1 MPVTLNMS
9 SYLNAGVT
17 AMCARC
23 ACVCVH
29 GVRGPGCAY
38 SRERA
43 IEAQIN
49 GGRQV
54 EAQLAKCSEGN
65 WTLDKCVL
73 AVHTL
78 KSRWRGAALLGEG
91 ATGAQ
96 QPTARVASRKTQA
109 PFVKQKIT
117 KFL

>member
-1 MPVTLNMS
+1 VW
-9 SYLNAGVT
+9 
-17 AMCARC
+17 
-23 ACVCVH
+23 
-29 GVRGPGCAY
+29 GPGCAY

-54 EAQLAKCSEGN
+54 EAQITKCSKGN

-91 ATGAQ
+91 ATGSAAADC
-96 QPTARVASRKTQA
+96 ARVASRKTRG